1 LRIIMLRLV
10 ARARRAV
17 FTGLVATAP
26 LAAAGAEELRT
37 PLIAQSCAGCHGQ
50 KGSGMGRT
58 PSIAGYDR
66 DDFLLVWREFRSGE
80 RPSTV
85 MGRIARG
92 YTEAEVAA
100 LADYFSQR

>member
-1 LRIIMLRLV
+1 LSIAMLRLV
-10 ARARRAV
+10 ARARSAV
-17 FTGLVATAP
+17 IIGLVTAAP
-26 LAAAGAEELRT
+26 ITAAGAEDLRT
-37 PLIAQSCAGCHGQ
+37 PLIAQGCAGCHGQ
-50 KGSGMGRT
+50 KGAGMGRT
-58 PSIAGYDR
+58 PSIAGYHR

-92 YTEAEVAA
+92 YTEDEVAA